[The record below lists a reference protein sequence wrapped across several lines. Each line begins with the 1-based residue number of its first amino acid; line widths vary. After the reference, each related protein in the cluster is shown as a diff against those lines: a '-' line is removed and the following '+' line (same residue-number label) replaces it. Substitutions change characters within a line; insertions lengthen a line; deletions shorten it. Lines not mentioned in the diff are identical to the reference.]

1 MKIEVS
7 ENNNIILREIYN
19 PIGIKTND
27 GETIILMMRDS
38 GFEIFYENQFFEM
51 KKGKVKS
58 AIQIKKERDEEN
70 KLKSEDDIEQ
80 CLYDF

>member
-7 ENNNIILREIYN
+7 ENGNIILKEIYN

-38 GFEIFYENQFFEM
+38 GFEICYENNWFHL
-51 KKGKVKS
+51 KKGKIKS
-58 AIQIKKERDEEN
+58 LSEIKKENE
-70 KLKSEDDIEQ
+70 KKW
-80 CLYDF
+80 YDKE